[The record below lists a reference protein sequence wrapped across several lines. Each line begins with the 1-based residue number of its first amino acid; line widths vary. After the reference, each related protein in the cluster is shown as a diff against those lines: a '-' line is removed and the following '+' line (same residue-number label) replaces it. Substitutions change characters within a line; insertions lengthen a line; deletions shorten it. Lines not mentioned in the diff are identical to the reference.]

1 MNKQSFST
9 NRTILIVIG
18 VIMLA
23 VVGWVAFTM
32 VQGSSSDK
40 MIQEESMME
49 EDKMIEEE
57 AMMEEGDYGKV
68 ISGKSSPFVEFT
80 KAGYD
85 KAISDGKIVFLD
97 FYANWCPICRAE
109 APIIDSGFNGLTSDQ
124 VIGFRVNFND
134 PETDADEKALASEL
148 KIPYQHTKVILV
160 DGKEVFRS
168 TDQWKKEDFD
178 SAMQQVL

>member
-1 MNKQSFST
+1 MNK
-9 NRTILIVIG
+9 NILIILGIVG
-18 VIMLA
+18 VIII
-23 VVGWVAFTM
+23 GWIGFGM
-32 VQGSSSDK
+32 ISSSKTDVATDDK
-40 MIQEESMME
+40 MIENESMME
-49 EDKMIEEE
+49 EEKMEEG

-109 APIIDSGFNGLTSDQ
+109 APVIDSGFNGLTSDQ
-124 VIGFRVNFND
+124 VVGFRVNFND

-148 KIPYQHTKVILV
+148 NIPYQHTKVILV

>member
-1 MNKQSFST
+1 MNK
-9 NRTILIVIG
+9 NILIILGIVG
-18 VIMLA
+18 VIII
-23 VVGWVAFTM
+23 GWIGYGM
-32 VQGSSSDK
+32 ISSSKTDVATDDK
-40 MIQEESMME
+40 MMKNESMME
-49 EDKMIEEE
+49 EEKMEEE

-178 SAMQQVL
+178 SAMQRVL

>member
-1 MNKQSFST
+1 MNK
-9 NRTILIVIG
+9 NILIILGIVAVI
-18 VIMLA
+18 II
-23 VVGWVAFTM
+23 GWIGYGM
-32 VQGSSSDK
+32 ISSSKTDVATDDK
-40 MIQEESMME
+40 MMKNESMME
-49 EDKMIEEE
+49 DEKMEEG

-85 KAISDGKIVFLD
+85 KAISDGKIVFLN

-148 KIPYQHTKVILV
+148 NIPYQHTKVILV